1 MSWQLELPILIRS
14 LINDLSDNPTYS
26 DERIIQLSL
35 VAAQYTIIDIEFNN
49 NYTVDVISQVIT
61 PDPTM
66 LQDKDVDFIGF
77 VALKSACLFDHSSL
91 RTRAQLE
98 GISTTLG
105 PAKLDVSPGLSGYK
119 LILEHG
125 PCKMYEQL
133 KTQYVIGDASRVRAI
148 LSPFVGNN
156 FDPQMLNA
164 DQSGYRRIDT
174 IIT

>member
-14 LINDLSDNPTYS
+14 FINDFSDNPTYS
-26 DERIIQLSL
+26 DDRILQLSL
-35 VAAQYTIIDIEFNN
+35 VAAQHTLIDIEFINK
-49 NYTVDVISQVIT
+49 YTVDIVNQTIS
-61 PDPTM
+61 PDPTT
-66 LQDKDVDFIGF
+66 LDEKDVNFIGF
-77 VALKSACLFDHSSL
+77 VALKSACLFDQSSL

-119 LILEHG
+119 TIIEQG
-125 PCKMYEQL
+125 PCKMYQEL
-133 KTQYVIGDASRVRAI
+133 KTQFVLGDASRVRAV

-156 FDPQMLNA
+156 FDPQMLNNNSP
-164 DQSGYRRIDT
+164 DYRRVDT

>member
-1 MSWQLELPILIRS
+1 MSWQVELPILIRS
-14 LINDLSDNPTYS
+14 FINDLSDNPTYS

-49 NYTVDVISQVIT
+49 NYTIDVINQTIS
-61 PDPTM
+61 PDPTE
-66 LQDKDVDFIGF
+66 LAEKDIDFIGF
-77 VALKSACLFDHSSL
+77 AALKSACLLDHSSL

-105 PAKLDVSPGLSGYK
+105 PAKLDVSSGLSGYK
-119 LILEHG
+119 IILEQG

-133 KTQYVIGDASRVRAI
+133 KTQYVIGDSSRVRAV